1 HEFYPGITHEDNL
14 YTTEI
19 LLDDECKRLQLV
31 GDVVYLRRVRE
42 GSIMM
47 VKPSA
52 KNYMGYLKIYQM
64 LESKVVTLAG
74 DKAGKKALTRFRAA
88 LFVNFARTLV
98 LVHGI
103 RIPILL
109 RLEIWRC
116 WRGAH
121 GALMDPKYMAI
132 TAFPFITITSKRA
145 VSYFRRFVG

>member
-31 GDVVYLRRVRE
+31 RDVVYLRRVRE

-47 VKPSA
+47 VEPSA
-52 KNYMGYLKIYQM
+52 KNYMGYLKVYQM
-64 LESKVVTLAG
+64 LESEVVALSG
-74 DKAGKKALTRFRAA
+74 DNDGKKALTRFRAS
-88 LFVNFARTLV
+88 LFVNFARALV
-98 LVHGI
+98 LVHGVK
-103 RIPILL
+103 IPLLL
-109 RLEIWRC
+109 RLELWKC

-121 GALMDPKYMAI
+121 GALMSPKYMAV
-132 TAFPFITITSKRA
+132 TVLPFITMTSKRA